1 MLKLIKSSQAKRFK
15 CIPRIGFEM
24 QKEHPTVYVS
34 SESTNDVMMI
44 SSNISEDLKND
55 YFQLNVSGKIINFE
69 FVTCGF
75 PIVAFNQCDKEVVL
89 TSIHNYFLD
98 LFGNTIEYEWT
109 ITDCKL
115 VVPRVPHSSLIL
127 TFWTTGI
134 DEENME
140 RFENAIPSSTIIK
153 HFETIYW
160 RPAATLK
167 PESEFYQAESI
178 EIRQDNLT
186 VPVNLRY
193 FQGRQASFR
202 CSRCR
207 ISNLVEFTN
216 RWKSGEAFQRL
227 EYLEIIILDENIVLN
242 EILNDIGVKYID
254 ATKTPPTHRLPK
266 VYVGCSYQPNTD
278 PITSHAYI
286 VRETDNRVASISIER
301 KTFSFGVW
309 SKTEEEFLAMVD

>member
-1 MLKLIKSSQAKRFK
+1 MR
-15 CIPRIGFEM
+15 R
-24 QKEHPTVYVS
+24 EHPTIHVS
-34 SESTNDVMMI
+34 YESTDYVMMI

-75 PIVAFNQCDKEVVL
+75 PILAFDQCDKEAVF

-109 ITDCKL
+109 ITDCKF

-127 TFWTTGI
+127 TFWTTGTAK
-134 DEENME
+134 ENME
-140 RFENAIPSSTIIK
+140 RLEAIPSSTIIK
-153 HFETIYW
+153 NISTIYW
-160 RPAATLK
+160 RPAATLR
-167 PESEFYQAESI
+167 PESKFYQAESI
-178 EIRQDNLT
+178 EIQQDNLT
-186 VPVNLRY
+186 VPVKLGS

-207 ISNLVEFTN
+207 ISNLIEFLN

-227 EYLEIIILDENIVLN
+227 EYLEIIIDDENIVPN
-242 EILNDIGVKYID
+242 KILNAIGVKYID
-254 ATKTPPTHRLPK
+254 ATKTPPTHTLPK
-266 VYVGCSYQPNTD
+266 VYESDFKPNTD

-286 VRETDNRVASISIER
+286 VRKIDNRVASISIQEDI
-301 KTFSFGVW
+301 FSFGVW
-309 SKTEEEFLAMVD
+309 NKTEKEFLAMVN